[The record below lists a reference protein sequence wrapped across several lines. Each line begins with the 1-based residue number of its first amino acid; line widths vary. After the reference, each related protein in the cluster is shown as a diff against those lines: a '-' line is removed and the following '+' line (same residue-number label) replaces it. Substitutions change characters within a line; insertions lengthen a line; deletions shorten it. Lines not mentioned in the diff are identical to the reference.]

1 MWLYLD
7 PARIINEPWF
17 ILQLGIIM
25 SHEIAH
31 TILGHAGELLS
42 YLNFLNAI
50 LIVPLVNSFK
60 PIIIFFVRQFW
71 E

>member
-1 MWLYLD
+1 
-7 PARIINEPWF
+7 
-17 ILQLGIIM
+17 M

-50 LIVPLVNSFK
+50 LIVPLVISFK
-60 PIIIFFVRQFW
+60 PIIVLLKLLAYSDKLRY
-71 E
+71 

>member
-1 MWLYLD
+1 MLVLTSLVS
-7 PARIINEPWF
+7 F
-17 ILQLGIIM
+17 LQLGIIM

-50 LIVPLVNSFK
+50 LIVPLVISFK
-60 PIIIFFVRQFW
+60 PIIVLLKLLAYSDKLRY
-71 E
+71 